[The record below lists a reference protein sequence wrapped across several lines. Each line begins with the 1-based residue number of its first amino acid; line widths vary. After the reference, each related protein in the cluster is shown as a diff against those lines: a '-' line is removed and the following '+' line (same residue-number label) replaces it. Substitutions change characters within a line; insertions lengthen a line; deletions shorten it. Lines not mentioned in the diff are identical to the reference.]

1 MKKKNYYWSFMI
13 AVIMAVISVGFVS
26 CGDDDDDD
34 SVSNK
39 AIGKAPAGVVAVD
52 LGLPSGTK
60 WANMNVGAE
69 KPEDYGLYFAWGET
83 TGYAAGTS
91 HSFDWDSY
99 KWYNG
104 SINTKT
110 KYSDTVDNKTI
121 LDPEDDAA
129 HFNWGGLWYMP
140 TGEDVRELKKNTTS
154 KWTTVNGV
162 YGCEL
167 TSKVEGYTDK
177 SIFLPA
183 TGYLRGSSL
192 YDQGSQ
198 GYFWSSTLSKDKDAS
213 FLVTFLSINRKDDD
227 VATLNWARIL
237 GVTVRPVLKK
247 QQ

>member
-39 AIGKAPAGVVAVD
+39 AIGKAPADVVAVD

-104 SINTKT
+104 SINTET

-140 TGEDVRELKKNTTS
+140 TGEDVRELKKTPPQSGQPSTVFMGANLPVKWRDIQTS
-154 KWTTVNGV
+154 LSSCPLLDILEVRVSMIKVHRDTFGRLLYRRTKMLHSLSLV
-162 YGCEL
+162 Y
-167 TSKVEGYTDK
+167 V
-177 SIFLPA
+177 SIGRMIMLEHS
-183 TGYLRGSSL
+183 TGL
-192 YDQGSQ
+192 
-198 GYFWSSTLSKDKDAS
+198 AS
-213 FLVTFLSINRKDDD
+213 
-227 VATLNWARIL
+227 WA
-237 GVTVRPVLKK
+237 
-247 QQ
+247 